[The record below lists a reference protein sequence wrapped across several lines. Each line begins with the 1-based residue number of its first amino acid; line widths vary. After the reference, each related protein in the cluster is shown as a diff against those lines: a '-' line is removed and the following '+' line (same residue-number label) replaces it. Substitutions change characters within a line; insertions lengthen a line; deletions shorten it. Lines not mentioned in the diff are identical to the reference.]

1 MLTTHHEVAP
11 AARPSSV
18 AGDID
23 AKCLGGL
30 QVDGRPLRSGL
41 MSSPWQE
48 GFRAYRSQGRSGLRA
63 TAPPLA
69 SAAQRALFPG
79 KPTSAHASP
88 REFEGFRRTGNMPQ

>member
-79 KPTSAHASP
+79 KPPSAHACRPDS
-88 REFEGFRRTGNMPQ
+88 RVFVRTETIPQ